1 MRGPTPEQMLDY
13 LEQQAISYRQAKR
26 WSSLYQTI
34 AHILQILKSFPEI
47 KEESE
52 KEVTRY
58 EQELRELEQ
67 MLGSEFFRDGN
78 LLDSKLGIM
87 TQELHELFEKGAS
100 EAEIRRKIEIFLIL
114 ADSIPE
120 RLKDA
125 AFIAHFEDVNTALQL
140 WEAHLHA
147 VWCCAATHSSGFH
160 RPPFSVNTCRIPDWV
175 LELWQ
180 RASTPQRY
188 KIVEGLLLI
197 CELSNRFEPWIALE
211 DHTEWLQEVRQW
223 LVRRCR
229 WRAAKRIMGL
239 IQEIEKRRQYYMQE
253 ERGMIFWLLPE
264 QGSPSQD

>member
-13 LEQQAISYRQAKR
+13 LEQQAISYRQANR

-34 AHILQILKSFPEI
+34 AHILQILKSFPDI

-52 KEVTRY
+52 KEVARY

-67 MLGSEFFRDGN
+67 MLGSEFFKDGN
-78 LLDSKLGIM
+78 LLGSKLGVM
-87 TQELHELFEKGAS
+87 TQELRELFEKGAA
-100 EAEIRRKIEIFLIL
+100 EAEIRRKIEIFLIF

-175 LELWQ
+175 LELWEG
-180 RASTPQRY
+180 ASTQQRY
-188 KIVEGLLLI
+188 KIVERLLLI
-197 CELSNRFEPWIALE
+197 CELSDRFEQWIALE
-211 DHTEWLQEVRQW
+211 DYTEWLQEVRRW
-223 LVRRCR
+223 LVWRGCWQAARRI
-229 WRAAKRIMGL
+229 KGL
-239 IQEIEKRRQYYMQE
+239 IHKIEKRKQHYAQE
-253 ERGMIFWLLPE
+253 GVESVFWLLPK
-264 QGSPSQD
+264 